1 MIEGAKLFILCAAII
16 FGTIALAG
24 FDICFKEKVK
34 LFISLEVFLALL
46 IIGSI
51 VC

>member
-1 MIEGAKLFILCAAII
+1 MITGAQLFTLCTAIV

-34 LFISLEVFLALL
+34 LFISLEIFLALL
-46 IIGSI
+46 IAGSI
-51 VC
+51 IC

>member
-1 MIEGAKLFILCAAII
+1 MITDAQLFILCTAIVFI
-16 FGTIALAG
+16 TIALFG
-24 FDICFKEKVK
+24 FDICFKDKVK
-34 LFISLEVFLALL
+34 LFIVLEIFLALL